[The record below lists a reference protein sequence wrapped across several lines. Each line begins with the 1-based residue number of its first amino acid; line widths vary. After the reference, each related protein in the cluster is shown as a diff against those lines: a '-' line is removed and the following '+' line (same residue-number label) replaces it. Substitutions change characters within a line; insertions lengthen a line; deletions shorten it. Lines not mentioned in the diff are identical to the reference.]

1 MSDKRI
7 LFAHERSV
15 ISDAV
20 AKILTSQGFEVDI
33 VSLGHEA
40 LERAAAK
47 NAAGMPYDGCVTDV
61 ALPDLA
67 AYELIAPLRERGIR
81 AVILVASVYRRTSY
95 KRRPPRLYGA
105 DDYVEVHHLGDQL
118 PEKLRKHLGISEDSA
133 AVDDSAAAIASAAD
147 TLREEGDQRLAIHD
161 PGRRAALI
169 IADLVLYNGDVLTSG
184 LSFDEVQAKLLA
196 DLEGARALYAAF
208 DPVEGGHDDP
218 VGAAFED
225 MMNRLAREHAP

>member
-20 AKILTSQGFEVDI
+20 SKVLASQGFEVD
-33 VSLGHEA
+33 VVALGQEA
-40 LERAAAK
+40 LDRAAAQH
-47 NAAGMPYDGCVTDV
+47 AAGAPYDGYVTDV

-67 AYELIAPLRERGIR
+67 AYELIAPIREHGVKV
-81 AVILVASVYRRTSY
+81 VILVASVYRRTSY

-118 PEKLRKHLGISEDSA
+118 PDKLHKHLGLDADSVDEVQA
-133 AVDDSAAAIASAAD
+133 ATAQSAAD
-147 TLREEGDQRLAIHD
+147 TLREEGDQRLAVHD
-161 PGRRAALI
+161 PSRRAALI

-184 LSFDEVQAKLLA
+184 LSFDEVEAKLLA
-196 DLEGARALYAAF
+196 DLEGARTLFAAF
-208 DPVEGGHDDP
+208 EPVEGGPADP

-225 MMNRLAREHAP
+225 MMSRLAREHAS